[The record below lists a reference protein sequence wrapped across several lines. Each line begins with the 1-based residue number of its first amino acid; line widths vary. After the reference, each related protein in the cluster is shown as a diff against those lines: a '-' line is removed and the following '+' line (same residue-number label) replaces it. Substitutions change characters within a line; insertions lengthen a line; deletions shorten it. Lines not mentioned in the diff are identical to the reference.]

1 LLQKIYIL
9 EEESANTF
17 KAINVKAIF
26 QEKNP
31 GLAKFMPG
39 FVFNY
44 INRILHLDFFNDFM
58 KRNGHLKGI
67 PFVNQAIE
75 EFNIKEQV
83 NGFENIPESGRFIF
97 ASNHPLGGFDAFLL
111 MKCVDTRL
119 GKLKFLTN
127 DILLGIPSLRP
138 MFIPINKHGGN
149 TREAAEILNATYSSD
164 EQILI
169 FPAGL
174 ASRKIKGKIV
184 DLEWKKHFVAKAVK
198 HQRDIVPVFIGGRNS
213 NRFYRLANIRKFF
226 HIKWNIEMFFLPD
239 ELIKNSNSEVPIYF
253 GKPIPYQ
260 TFDKSRT
267 QQEWADWVKEQ
278 VYKLPAYINNVN
290 LSKNNNPQKQ
300 EFF

>member
-1 LLQKIYIL
+1 MAIFYLIAAKIKSV
-9 EEESANTF
+9 EENNSNPF
-17 KAINVKAIF
+17 KPINIKELF

-31 GLAKFMPG
+31 ALAKVMPG

-44 INRILHLDFFNDFM
+44 ISRILHLNFFNDFM

-67 PFVNQAIE
+67 PFINQAIV
-75 EFNIKEQV
+75 EFNIKEQI

-97 ASNHPLGGFDAFLL
+97 ASNHPLGGFDGFLL
-111 MKCVDTRL
+111 MKCVDKRL

-127 DILLGIPSLRP
+127 DILLGFSSLRP

-149 TREAAEILNATYSSD
+149 TREAAVILNTTYNSD

-184 DLEWKKHFVAKAVK
+184 DLEWKKHFIAKAVRY
-198 HQRDIVPVFIGGRNS
+198 QRDIIPVFIGGRNS
-213 NRFYRLANIRKFF
+213 NRFYRLANIRKFLRV
-226 HIKWNIEMFFLPD
+226 KWNIEMFLLPD
-239 ELIKNSNSEVPIYF
+239 ELMKHRNSEVPIYF

-260 TFDKSRT
+260 TFDKSKT
-267 QQEWADWVKEQ
+267 HQEWADWVKEQ
-278 VYKLPAYINNVN
+278 VYQLPACLNKMN
-290 LSKNNNPQKQ
+290 
-300 EFF
+300 

>member
-1 LLQKIYIL
+1 MEVNI
-9 EEESANTF
+9 SNSF
-17 KAINVKAIF
+17 KPIIIKELF
-26 QEKNP
+26 HEKNP

-39 FVFNY
+39 FVFRY
-44 INRILHLDFFNDFM
+44 ITRILHLDFFNDFM

-67 PFVNQAIE
+67 SFVNQAIV
-75 EFNIKEQV
+75 EFNVKEQI

-111 MKCVDTRL
+111 MKCVEKRL

-149 TREAAEILNATYSSD
+149 TREAAEILNSTYNSD

-184 DLEWKKHFVAKAVK
+184 DLEWKKHFITKAVN
-198 HQRDIVPVFIGGRNS
+198 HQRDIIPVFIVGKNS
-213 NRFYRLANIRKFF
+213 NRFYRLANIRKFLR
-226 HIKWNIEMFFLPD
+226 IKWNIEMFFLPD
-239 ELIKNSNSEVPIYF
+239 ELIKHRNTEVPIYF
-253 GKPIPYQ
+253 GKPISFQ
-260 TFDKSRT
+260 TFDKSKK
-267 QQEWADWVKEQ
+267 QQEWADWVKER
-278 VYKLPAYINNVN
+278 VYELPAEINNIN
-290 LSKNNNPQKQ
+290 
-300 EFF
+300 